1 MSRASYRRGS
11 QAIGNSIVRDYVE
24 KGGEAR
30 YLRKQ
35 MVRAEK
41 KVRLLETY
49 CTNAQS
55 LFIDVTDPRTST
67 GLLKGWMH
75 QVWLKKRYSK
85 KFQKMLSRCNDAHCT
100 WVDSDHTQVFKHLSI
115 CREKAQAWEA
125 VIKALNSKDAFLPFN
140 RPGCI
145 VI

>member
-55 LFIDVTDPRTST
+55 LFIDVTDPNR
-67 GLLKGWMH
+67 G
-75 QVWLKKRYSK
+75 
-85 KFQKMLSRCNDAHCT
+85 SRD
-100 WVDSDHTQVFKHLSI
+100 FPL
-115 CREKAQAWEA
+115 
-125 VIKALNSKDAFLPFN
+125 
-140 RPGCI
+140 
-145 VI
+145 